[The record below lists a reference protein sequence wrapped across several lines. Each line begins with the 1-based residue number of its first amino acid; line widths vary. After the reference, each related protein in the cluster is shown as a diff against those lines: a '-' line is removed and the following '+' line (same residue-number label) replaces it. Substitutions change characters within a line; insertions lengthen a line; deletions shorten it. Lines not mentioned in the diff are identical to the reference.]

1 MLFLIYAN
9 TQQWPPRRIALHA
22 LALGVFRRRGDVAR
36 VTFRG
41 IKQEYRLAG
50 GGDVDT
56 TTLIV
61 IVVFVIA
68 VSLLAL
74 FFASRRRAARR
85 SEEQRERSRE
95 EFGSEYERVAQERG
109 SEEEAERELRQRR
122 GRVERRVEPL
132 SEESRGRY
140 EEQWGEVERVFVD
153 NPERSIEIAD
163 RIVSDILDERNFVSD
178 VGQSDEETEQS
189 LAAMYPEI
197 AEDYREARR
206 IRAYVVARSAGR
218 AEEDS
223 NEESTEELRQAVRKY
238 RAVYERLV
246 RD

>member
-1 MLFLIYAN
+1 LSTTDLIL
-9 TQQWPPRRIALHA
+9 II
-22 LALGVFRRRGDVAR
+22 VV
-36 VTFRG
+36 
-41 IKQEYRLAG
+41 
-50 GGDVDT
+50 
-56 TTLIV
+56 IV
-61 IVVFVIA
+61 IVVL
-68 VSLLAL
+68 LLAQ
-74 FFASRRRAARR
+74 FFPSRRRAAQR
-85 SEEQRERSRE
+85 SEEQRERTRE
-95 EFGSEYERVAQERG
+95 ACGSVYERMAQERG
-109 SEEEAERELRQRR
+109 SEEEAERELRERR

-153 NPERSIEIAD
+153 NPERSIEMAD
-163 RIVSDILDERNFVSD
+163 RTVSDILDERNFVSD

-189 LAAMYPEI
+189 LAAMHPEI
-197 AEDYREARR
+197 ADDYREARR
-206 IRAYVVARSAGR
+206 IRADVVARSAGR

>member
-1 MLFLIYAN
+1 M
-9 TQQWPPRRIALHA
+9 
-22 LALGVFRRRGDVAR
+22 G
-36 VTFRG
+36 
-41 IKQEYRLAG
+41 
-50 GGDVDT
+50 T

-61 IVVFVIA
+61 IIVVIVFV

-74 FFASRRRAARR
+74 YFASRRRAAQR

-109 SEEEAERELRQRR
+109 SEEEAERELRERR

-153 NPERSIEIAD
+153 NPERSIEMAD
-163 RIVSDILDERNFVSD
+163 RTVSDILDERNFVSD
-178 VGQSDEETEQS
+178 AGQSEEETEQG
-189 LAAMYPEI
+189 LAAMHPDI
-197 AEDYREARR
+197 ADDYREARR
-206 IRAYVVARSAGR
+206 IRADVVARSAGR
-218 AEEDS
+218 GEEGS
-223 NEESTEELRQAVRKY
+223 NEESTEVLRQAIRKY

-246 RD
+246 RE